1 MTVVHC
7 NWMHLLAF
15 AYTWLVFGITFGIK
29 AGQSG
34 VKPYY
39 ISGLFNSSQDTIPEF
54 FIRWV
59 LWGSIPIVFF
69 RIVQRRFSSR
79 WAWLLLASWM
89 LAIVTGVDPRVFD
102 GSGPPDWLRYS
113 HYVASGLVFLVSSFV
128 LGYVNRYLG
137 WFWVIVTIVYCST
150 FLASDLS
157 SDLDIPSEIY
167 IATEYALYLT
177 MGVCILLLPP
187 PPPSSPPLEE
197 VRVEVPRVTIPTR
210 ERNEERLRR

>member
-1 MTVVHC
+1 
-7 NWMHLLAF
+7 MHLLAF

-197 VRVEVPRVTIPTR
+197 VRVEVPRVTIPAR